1 MEDKATQRTLID
13 YFLTH
18 LADKI
23 HEPYLFGFAL
33 YLKSTHYHDEERI
46 NLLNAAIPLFIQAQ
60 GDEQHGLYAQAYLLY
75 AYYDSHQYEQALRV
89 AQNIPPNAFASH
101 QQAWRDLVNMQLEI
115 CCLIKLNQIDN
126 LALKLY
132 DFFIAFNQVEETD
145 VIMPNE
151 LAETIQSLV
160 SAQTFQA
167 A

>member
-75 AYYDSHQYEQALRV
+75 AYMVYTHK
-89 AQNIPPNAFASH
+89 P
-101 QQAWRDLVNMQLEI
+101 I
-115 CCLIKLNQIDN
+115 CCMPITIHINMNKHCVWHKIYHQTHLHRINKHG
-126 LALKLY
+126 
-132 DFFIAFNQVEETD
+132 
-145 VIMPNE
+145 VI
-151 LAETIQSLV
+151 
-160 SAQTFQA
+160 
-167 A
+167 